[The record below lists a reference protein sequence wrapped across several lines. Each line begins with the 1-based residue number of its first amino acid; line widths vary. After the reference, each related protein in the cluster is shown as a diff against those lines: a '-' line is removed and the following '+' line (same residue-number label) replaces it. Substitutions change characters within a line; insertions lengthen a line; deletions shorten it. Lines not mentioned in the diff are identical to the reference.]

1 MKKNILLIL
10 ALQIAVSFIYGCAFE
25 EQYVPDPKPAQKLN
39 YTPIDENNSHTFIG
53 KYMVNALKI
62 ANTNSM
68 YTSYM
73 DGYIQLKLS
82 PNGSLEYNYDL
93 LYNGYNNDSGY
104 KTSEK
109 DYTKLEQYQIKDNRT
124 ITLNTPIVFKDNKYT
139 YTINSLQK
147 YDNDILSFDN
157 MTNVNNVFYKT
168 PELCDPTIENGDES
182 CASVNGA
189 LKYVG
194 YYRIEKLTCNSNE
207 YIGGQDFAGEMVATP
222 SLNRLPNYVDLPLE
236 IKVQIKTETL
246 KQCFLKT
253 EEQSKNIYLKNI
265 EYELKLDNDFKLEK
279 LNAKLENI
287 FQQVGLLGLA
297 SESNKNVRT
306 TEIDFKPKNPNFTD
320 MKFGNNNNNE
330 VSMRL
335 KIIKQGMAGG
345 IPVKKLDDI
354 PYINY

>member
-265 EYELKLDNDFKLEK
+265 EYELKLDNDFKLE
-279 LNAKLENI
+279 NI

-306 TEIDFKPKNPNFTD
+306 TEIDFKPQKPDFND
-320 MKFGNNNNNE
+320 MKFGNNNNE

>member
-194 YYRIEKLTCNSNE
+194 YYRIEKLTCDSNE

-265 EYELKLDNDFKLEK
+265 EYKLELDNNF
-279 LNAKLENI
+279 KLENI
-287 FQQVGLLGLA
+287 FKKVGLLGLA

-306 TEIDFKPKNPNFTD
+306 TEIDFKPQNPNFND
-320 MKFGNNNNNE
+320 MKFGNNNNE

>member
-93 LYNGYNNDSGY
+93 LYNGYNNDSVY

-265 EYELKLDNDFKLEK
+265 EYELNLDNDF
-279 LNAKLENI
+279 KLENI

-320 MKFGNNNNNE
+320 MKFGNNNE